1 MENQNDTILA
11 SNETEQYVDL
21 LLEKYIA
28 LNKKVKEL

>member
-1 MENQNDTILA
+1 MDNQNDIGLV

-28 LNKKVKEL
+28 LNRKVKDL